1 MKKNCKKVAIKLQ
14 ILNLHTDFRTRK
26 ESVIEANFLDHKKSN
41 SIEPKKNQ
49 WKPNSPTKKTS
60 TRGPG
65 KNIKI
70 DLTYP

>member
-1 MKKNCKKVAIKLQ
+1 MNIVGQ
-14 ILNLHTDFRTRK
+14 IEALSRDVSELCVLANQIQDL
-26 ESVIEANFLDHKKSN
+26 IEANFLDNKKSN